1 MIGCGGLIT
10 KTGVTFIIS
19 VSVCVCAESEGG
31 ERGDSV
37 VMK

>member
-19 VSVCVCAESEGG
+19 VSVCVCGESGG
-31 ERGDSV
+31 RKGDSD